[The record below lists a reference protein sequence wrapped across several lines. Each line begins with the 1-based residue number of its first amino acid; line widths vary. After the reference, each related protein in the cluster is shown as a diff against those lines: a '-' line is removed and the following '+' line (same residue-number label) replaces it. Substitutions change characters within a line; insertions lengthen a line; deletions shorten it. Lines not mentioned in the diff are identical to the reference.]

1 MKKRIMALMLAGVM
15 MLALCACTG
24 SKNSGGTATTD
35 PLTKDD
41 VIDITITSHPS
52 WPYLEDWKVWEYIEE
67 GTGVT
72 LNVTCI
78 PGADA
83 STKYPLMF
91 AARDTLS
98 DVVSF
103 TYKPDTE

>member
-1 MKKRIMALMLAGVM
+1 MKKRIMALILAGVM
-15 MLALCACTG
+15 MFALCACTG
-24 SKNSGGTATTD
+24 GESGGAATMD